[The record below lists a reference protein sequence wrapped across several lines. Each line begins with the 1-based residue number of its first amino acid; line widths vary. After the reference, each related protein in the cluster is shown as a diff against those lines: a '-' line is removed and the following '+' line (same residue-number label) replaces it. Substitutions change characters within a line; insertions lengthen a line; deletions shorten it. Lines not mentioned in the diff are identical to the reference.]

1 MVSLCGMQS
10 IIEPQTKPASE
21 WIFGRVV
28 QKVSPR
34 ARHANAQ
41 ARVASALLSWA
52 DEYGIG
58 RIGTEWEF
66 RIAPPAEVVR
76 SLVPD
81 VAFLSYTKLGFD
93 QDEAAQMPAIAPNVA
108 VEVLSPHD
116 RRRNVDE
123 KIRVYLACGTGLV
136 VVADPE
142 RRNVTLYDANGVVT
156 LNTGDIVRHAELP
169 NFAMPVAAI
178 FSKSGER

>member
-1 MVSLCGMQS
+1 MQP

-52 DEYGIG
+52 DKYGIG
-58 RIGTEWEF
+58 RVGTEWEF
-66 RIAPPAEVVR
+66 RIAPPGEVAR

-81 VAFLSYTKLGFD
+81 VAFLSYAKLGFD

-108 VEVLSPHD
+108 IEVLSPND
-116 RRRNVDE
+116 RHPNVDE

-136 VVADPE
+136 AVADPE
-142 RRNVTLYDANGVVT
+142 RRNITLHDSHGVA
-156 LNTGDIVRHAELP
+156 LLEAGDILRHSELP
-169 NFAMPVAAI
+169 GFAMPVAAV
-178 FSKSGER
+178 FAKSGER

>member
-1 MVSLCGMQS
+1 MQP
-10 IIEPQTKPASE
+10 IIEQQTKPASE

-28 QKVSPR
+28 QKVSPT

-41 ARVASALLSWA
+41 GRLVAAFMAWA
-52 DEYGIG
+52 DATEIG
-58 RIGTEWEF
+58 RVGTEWEF
-66 RIAPPAEVVR
+66 RIAPPGEVVR

-81 VAFLSYTKLGFD
+81 VAFLSYAKLGFD

-116 RRRNVDE
+116 RRRNVNE

-142 RRNVTLYDANGVVT
+142 RRNVVLHDANGLVT
-156 LNTGDIVRHAELP
+156 LQAGDILRHAELP

-178 FSKSGER
+178 FAKSGER